1 MRTEIIIN
9 AATQETRIAILE
21 NGRLA
26 EILVERPDNERLV
39 GNVYKGTVTS
49 VLPGMQAAFVDI
61 GLEKSA
67 FLHAR
72 DMEGSPEN
80 FDEDDDE
87 DEDDDDEADE
97 GEDSGSKGR
106 GRRGRRRIPP
116 IQDLLEKGQEV
127 LVQITKEP
135 IGTKGP
141 RVTTDL
147 SLPGRFSVLM
157 PYSEHLGVSR
167 KIAGWGEKRRLRALV
182 KPLIPENC
190 GVIVRTVAEGKG
202 EDELTSDIK
211 HLTRTWARIRSRAK
225 RLPAPALL
233 HAELGMTTSLIRDLF
248 NDEVERV
255 VIDSK
260 AIYREILAYLKNT
273 APHLENRVLLF
284 NEKEPVFDA
293 YGIEEEIENATN
305 RRVPLRK
312 GGFLVIDHT
321 EAMVTI
327 DVNTGRYVGR
337 RDQETTILNINLEA
351 AHEIA
356 RQLRLRDIGGIIVI
370 DFIDM
375 SIEPNRRRVWDEF
388 SKALRPDRSRI
399 NVGERLSEFGLLEMT
414 RQRVRPSLLYT
425 YSETCPTCNGSGR
438 VPGPDTTVTK
448 LERWL
453 KRLRAD
459 NGRSKLVLEV
469 CPSVADYLRQD
480 DERRLKALRKA
491 TASQVILEDDG
502 RLSVEDFRFSDLKTA
517 EDLTSR
523 YLS

>member
-9 AATQETRIAILE
+9 VATQETRIAILE

-26 EILVERPDNERLV
+26 EILVERPDSERLV
-39 GNVYKGTVTS
+39 GNVYKGVVTS
-49 VLPGMQAAFVDI
+49 VLPGIQAAFIDI

-72 DMEGSPEN
+72 DMGGQPEN
-80 FDEDDDE
+80 FD
-87 DEDDDDEADE
+87 DDDDDDDDDNAQPDRKR
-97 GEDSGSKGR
+97 G
-106 GRRGRRRIPP
+106 GRRGPP
-116 IQDLLEKGQEV
+116 IQELLSKDQEV
-127 LVQITKEP
+127 IVQITKEP
-135 IGTKGP
+135 IGSKGP

-147 SLPGRFSVLM
+147 SLPGRFIVLM
-157 PYSEHLGVSR
+157 PYSEHVGVSR
-167 KIAGWGEKRRLRALV
+167 KISAYGEKRRLRS
-182 KPLIPENC
+182 LIKSLMPENC

-202 EDELTSDIK
+202 EDELTSDVK
-211 HLTRTWARIRSRAK
+211 YLARIWAKIRSKAK
-225 RLPAPALL
+225 RLNAPALL
-233 HAELGMTTSLIRDLF
+233 HSELGMTTSLIRDLF

-260 AIYREILAYLKNT
+260 PIYREILQYLKRM
-273 APHLENRVLLF
+273 APHLRNRVYLY
-284 NEKEPVFDA
+284 NEREPVFDA
-293 YGIEEEIENATN
+293 YGIEEEIGNATN

-351 AHEIA
+351 AQEIA

-370 DFIDM
+370 DYIDM
-375 SIEPNRRRVWDEF
+375 IIENNRRRVWEEF
-388 SKALRPDRSRI
+388 SRALKLDRSRI
-399 NVGERLSEFGLLEMT
+399 NVAEKISEFGLMEMT

-425 YSETCPTCNGSGR
+425 YSEKCPMCNGSGR
-438 VPGPDTTVTK
+438 IPGPDTTVTK

-469 CPSVADYLRQD
+469 NPAVGDYLRED
-480 DERRLKALRKA
+480 DDRRLKALRKA
-491 TASQVILEDDG
+491 TGSHVILEDDTQ
-502 RLSVEDFRFSDLKTA
+502 LAVEDYRFSDLRTA
-517 EDLTSR
+517 EDLTHR
-523 YLS
+523 YVS